1 MTDNNAKPAEGAAA
15 ATPHRSWIA
24 LIDRWF
30 GRLTA
35 VMNVIGTATIVIIT
49 VIVVIDVV
57 GTLLNHPLIGV
68 NEFMQL
74 SLPGIVFLQ
83 LANTLRE
90 DRQVSSDVLIN
101 GLRQRKPRTT
111 KFIFS
116 FYNIVG
122 AIFMG
127 YLAWLMYPKALQ
139 AYTENFTRGAQGI
152 IEIPQWPSMALV
164 VLGSAVM
171 AIQYLIHAIRDFMA
185 GANGDFVIETGA
197 EVKV

>member
-1 MTDNNAKPAEGAAA
+1 MTDNNEKAPEGVTAIALRQ
-15 ATPHRSWIA
+15 PWIA

-35 VMNVIGTATIVIIT
+35 VMNIIGTATIVIIT
-49 VIVVIDVV
+49 VIVVIDVI
-57 GTLLNHPLIGV
+57 GTLFNHPLIGV

-90 DRQVSSDVLIN
+90 DRQISSDVFIN
-101 GLRQRKPRTT
+101 GLRDRKPRTT
-111 KFIFS
+111 KFLFS

-152 IEIPQWPSMALV
+152 IEIPQWPSMGLV
-164 VLGSAVM
+164 VFGGAVM
-171 AIQYLIHAIRDFMA
+171 ALQYLIHAIRDFMA
-185 GANGDFVIETGA
+185 GATGDFTVEQASGGKA
-197 EVKV
+197 